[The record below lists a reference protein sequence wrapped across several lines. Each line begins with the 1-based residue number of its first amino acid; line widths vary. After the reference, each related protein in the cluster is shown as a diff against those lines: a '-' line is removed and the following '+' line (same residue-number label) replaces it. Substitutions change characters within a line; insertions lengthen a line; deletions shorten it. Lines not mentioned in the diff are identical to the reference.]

1 MIILVVL
8 LAMPVMIIMGTAA
21 VAAGLGWLLNHDAEA
36 RHEGSELLDVNV

>member
-8 LAMPVMIIMGTAA
+8 LVLPILVIMGTAA
-21 VAAGLGWLLNHDAEA
+21 VAAGLGWLLNHDAEV